1 MTEGG
6 GVRAGSSLIAGS
18 YLMAGS
24 SLMGA
29 CPEGGEAP
37 VAADA
42 IVGIT
47 GRVGWGRAGKIRL
60 PAAGLLYCCEGLSED
75 CPLPAAPGMLLL
87 PPPGAAPLTLLGG
100 VGLLLLTPL
109 TVASRVSTVWLLL
122 L

>member
-6 GVRAGSSLIAGS
+6 GVRAGSSLMAGS

-29 CPEGGEAP
+29 CPEGGEPP

-47 GRVGWGRAGKIRL
+47 GLVGCGLAGKIRL
-60 PAAGLLYCCEGLSED
+60 PAEGLLYCCEGLSEG
-75 CPLPAAPGMLLL
+75 CPLPAPGMLLL

>member
-6 GVRAGSSLIAGS
+6 GVRAGSSLI
-18 YLMAGS
+18 AGS

-42 IVGIT
+42 IVGMT

-75 CPLPAAPGMLLL
+75 CPLPAPGMLLL